1 MQYQC
6 WYYRGGALVVEKYT
20 GQVEVDHVLDNDE
33 DFLSRLE
40 GSIDTLLVLSDLSG
54 VSFAN
59 LPIEEIAGLFASFDK
74 HLPRI
79 KKIKSALYTGVSNND
94 LFQKVISYSNLGT
107 ERRMSIIPFVHLDMA
122 MEWLDLTPAEQE
134 SIREKLK

>member
-20 GQVEVDHVLDNDE
+20 GQVEVDHILDNDE

-40 GSIDTLLVLSDLSG
+40 GPIDVLLVLSDLSG
-54 VSFAN
+54 ITFAN
-59 LPIEEIAGLFASFDK
+59 LPIEEIAALFASFDK

-79 KKIKSALYTGVSNND
+79 KKIKSALYTGMSNND

-122 MEWLDLTPAEQE
+122 LEWLDLTPAEQD
-134 SIREKLK
+134 SIKEKLK